1 MNEEVTISAA
11 EYKELLEAQ
20 ASIKAFA
27 RYVDMVKYSVDREV
41 YAALLGFALTGR
53 SWHGFSESS
62 TGLNLYQGSRCIR
75 WPAASGAINNR
86 PTGK

>member
-41 YAALLGFALTGR
+41 YAALLVFDLTEVPEEAG
-53 SWHGFSESS
+53 
-62 TGLNLYQGSRCIR
+62 TDLVK
-75 WPAASGAINNR
+75 AAQD
-86 PTGK
+86 